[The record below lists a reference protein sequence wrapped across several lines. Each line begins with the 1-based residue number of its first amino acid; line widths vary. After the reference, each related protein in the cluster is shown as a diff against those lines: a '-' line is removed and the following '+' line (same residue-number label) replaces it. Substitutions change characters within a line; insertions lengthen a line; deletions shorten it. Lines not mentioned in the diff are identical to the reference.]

1 MAARARTP
9 SRITASFRS
18 PKPKRRPSE
27 SRAVASGSAPAGKLN
42 AGASPD
48 LPLILVEQVHR
59 IEAMGKRI
67 DGYIRFM
74 CQIAS
79 QSGDSAEVKE
89 RAVTAFYE
97 QMIIVERQLGHIH
110 DELRLE

>member
-1 MAARARTP
+1 MAARAKTP
-9 SRITASFRS
+9 SRITAPFRS
-18 PKPKRRPSE
+18 PKRKRRPSE
-27 SRAVASGSAPAGKLN
+27 SRAGASGSAPAGKLN
-42 AGASPD
+42 ASASPD
-48 LPLILVEQVHR
+48 LPLILEEQVHR

-74 CQIAS
+74 CQIAG
-79 QSGDSAEVKE
+79 QSGTSAEMKE